1 MNKEK
6 PFGHENIK
14 LKGWNG
20 PPSGRKR
27 IRTHMIC
34 VICKKKFD
42 PLCGWGPCKLA
53 NQYEQEKK

>member
-1 MNKEK
+1 
-6 PFGHENIK
+6 
-14 LKGWNG
+14 
-20 PPSGRKR
+20 
-27 IRTHMIC
+27 MIC